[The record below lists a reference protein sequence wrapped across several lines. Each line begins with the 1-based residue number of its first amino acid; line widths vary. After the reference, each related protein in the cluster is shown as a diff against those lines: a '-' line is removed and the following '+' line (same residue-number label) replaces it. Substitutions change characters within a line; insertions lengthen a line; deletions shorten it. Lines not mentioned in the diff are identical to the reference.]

1 MVFPHLTGPA
11 ERAMA
16 MAGQWSILG
25 FLLWGSVPVGPGS
38 EKPGKLR
45 QGTRRGARR
54 DGAEPGSHPSL
65 HVLVCLFLN
74 LLFF

>member
-25 FLLWGSVPVGPGS
+25 SLCGALSLWVQDQRSRGSW
-38 EKPGKLR
+38 R

-54 DGAEPGSHPSL
+54 DGRTRQPPFPPRTF
-65 HVLVCLFLN
+65 VCLFLN